1 MITPIEQLAPISGV
15 KSAKP
20 VEAVRGDQSIFGA
33 VFQSA
38 IDNVKQ
44 TDMEVREAQYLL
56 STGQLDNPAAQTIAA
71 EKESIALDLLIQLRN
86 KALDAYSEP
95 TRISPCRQPNSGQAS
110 PSLSCLSICRRIL
123 SGIFTARSFG
133 EMKETR
139 REKEVTAF
147 EQEG

>member
-44 TDMEVREAQYLL
+44 TDMEGRGAQDLL
-56 STGQLDNPAAQTIAA
+56 STGQLDNPAALTIAA

-86 KALDAYSEP
+86 KALDVYSEL
-95 TRISPCRQPNSGQAS
+95 TRIS
-110 PSLSCLSICRRIL
+110 L
-123 SGIFTARSFG
+123 
-133 EMKETR
+133 
-139 REKEVTAF
+139 
-147 EQEG
+147 